1 MTAPQVRPEPLPEGS
16 VLLHIGPQ
24 KTGSTAIQMAMHL
37 QRDDLARHGVH
48 YAGAKHAPREA
59 GWAVLGKGS
68 AVGRPAAR
76 AVAWERLVAEIAEAP
91 LPRVCVSNE
100 DFALADDA
108 AAGRIV
114 EGTGPDRTHLVFV
127 ARRVDK
133 LLPSHWQ
140 ERVKAR
146 LTLSYEDFLAQSLAP
161 GAADWETQLLW
172 GPQDVAATVQR
183 WGRYVDLD
191 RITVIVADE
200 RDRTVLP
207 RAFEALLDLPT
218 GLLVPPEERSN
229 SSLSYPATEAL
240 RRINQLGYDEGWT
253 PTEYWR
259 LVQAGILLRL
269 KERPDTDQ
277 PRLRGI
283 PARFFDAVA
292 ERGDRQIED
301 LRAAG
306 VRVIGDPERLRIA
319 GRVEPVEPPAP
330 VETVPLDLLADV
342 VGGAREGAGKLRG
355 DERRA
360 ATRESRRVAD
370 EQSSRELVG
379 LLGRRLGARAGLR
392 KGPR

>member
-1 MTAPQVRPEPLPEGS
+1 MQPQATPEPLPEGS

-37 QRDDLARHGVH
+37 QRDELAAHGVH
-48 YAGAKHAPREA
+48 YVGTKHAPREA

-76 AVAWERLVAEIAEAP
+76 TQAWEQLVAEIAGAT
-91 LPRVCVSNE
+91 LPRICVSNE

-114 EGTGPDRTHLVFV
+114 DGTGPDRTHLVFV

-191 RITVIVADE
+191 RISVIVADE
-200 RDRTVLP
+200 ADRTVLP

-218 GLLVPPEERSN
+218 GTLVPPEEKSN

-259 LVQAGILLRL
+259 LVQAGILLAL
-269 KERPDTDQ
+269 KERADTDQ

-292 ERGDRQIED
+292 ERGEEQIEA
-301 LRAAG
+301 LRTAG
-306 VRVIGDPERLRIA
+306 VRVIGDPERLRIT
-319 GRVEPVEPPAP
+319 GRVEPVEPPPA
-330 VETVPLDLLADV
+330 VEAVPLDLLADV
-342 VGGAREGAGKLRG
+342 VSGARRGAEKLRRT
-355 DERRA
+355 EKRA
-360 ATRESRRVAD
+360 AARESERLAAD
-370 EQSSRELVG
+370 QSSRELVG
-379 LLGRRLGARAGLR
+379 LLGRRARARLR
-392 KGPR
+392 KGAR